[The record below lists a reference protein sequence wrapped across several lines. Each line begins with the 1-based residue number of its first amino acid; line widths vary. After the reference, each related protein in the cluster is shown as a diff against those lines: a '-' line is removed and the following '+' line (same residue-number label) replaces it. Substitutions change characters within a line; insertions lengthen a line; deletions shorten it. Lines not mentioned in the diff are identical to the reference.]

1 MSNKP
6 YKKQIKGSHYLDFV
20 IQPAEFINK
29 NRLLSAEGNVIKYI
43 LRHPYKGKKDD
54 LLKAKHYI
62 DMIIDRANFTYIE
75 KFDSLEKAAN
85 ANEEGELVEVKVKN
99 INFDF
104 TTVKMEKKDERVK
117 DSSAKV
123 QGSSTKKT

>member
-1 MSNKP
+1 MSNQP

-62 DMIIDRANFTYIE
+62 DMIIDRDY
-75 KFDSLEKAAN
+75 S
-85 ANEEGELVEVKVKN
+85 
-99 INFDF
+99 
-104 TTVKMEKKDERVK
+104 
-117 DSSAKV
+117 
-123 QGSSTKKT
+123 